1 MFKKF
6 NWGHGIVLALGS
18 FIAFILFMILIFP
31 NGQQGAELVTDHYYN
46 EELQYQE
53 VIDAKKNADLLTE
66 KPIYNQQSVGIKI
79 TFPESIS
86 PDQSKINFELF
97 RTNDANLDV
106 KKEVALDEKKSFL
119 IPAKVM
125 STGSYTLKLKWKSDK
140 KPYQLD
146 YDVQWK

>member
-6 NWGHGIVLALGS
+6 SWGHGIVLALGS
-18 FIAFILFMILIFP
+18 FIAFILFMILVFP

-46 EELQYQE
+46 EELQYQG
-53 VIDAKKNADLLTE
+53 VIDAKRNADSIIV
-66 KPIYNQQSVGIKI
+66 KPIYNQTDLGIKI
-79 TFPESIS
+79 TFPETIIL
-86 PDQSKINFELF
+86 DGNKLNFELF

-106 KKEVALDEKKSFL
+106 KTEVALDVQRSFL
-119 IPAKVM
+119 IPAKVI
-125 STGSYTLKLKWKSDK
+125 SKGGYTLKLKWKTDK